1 MTRTMFNVRI
11 EPREVAETGTDLGL
25 TMNLQIH
32 TLWNCGCVLGVL
44 YVGNCKLVC
53 VNLNSI
59 SV

>member
-25 TMNLQIH
+25 TMYLQIH
-32 TLWNCGCVLGVL
+32 KLWMCVMGM
-44 YVGNCKLVC
+44 CKLVC